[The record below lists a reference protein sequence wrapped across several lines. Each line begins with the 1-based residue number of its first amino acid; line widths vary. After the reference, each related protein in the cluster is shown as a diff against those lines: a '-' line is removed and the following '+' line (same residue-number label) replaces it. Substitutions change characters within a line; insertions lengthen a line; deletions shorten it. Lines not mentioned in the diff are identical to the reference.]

1 MSIVSTNSYKAA
13 GSQDYETSLVTISVV
28 TLRKGSK
35 VLWDSAV
42 KNKPIYFSTSLCNIN
57 TYSTC

>member
-35 VLWDSAV
+35 VL
-42 KNKPIYFSTSLCNIN
+42 
-57 TYSTC
+57 